1 MRFTLSLPHAHVRV
15 GRVTAYNPGTALR
28 QRADI
33 LAEPQWQLTFTQH
46 DGHGC
51 NTCIWVSSDQLHAGL
66 LPPDADIRPARG
78 TRAIIPGKPKKSK
91 ARKATYTVNYSFP
104 DKVVPWHD
112 AAVNFWR
119 QTLGHGSDADK
130 TIALRL
136 SHFKPNTVKSYS
148 TGWNRFTD
156 FCARS
161 GQAPLPQ
168 TREMVMTWISVDLAL
183 TINAN
188 NMQSYLTAVNDAHM
202 DTKAGPAPA
211 LGIDVRATINGLKNR
226 QVSLKKTKDV
236 RVFRAHEVSRLL
248 DHALDQ
254 PINYTSRTACEQL
267 RSTTAVVVDY
277 VHFNRGDTGVRLRPG
292 DLTHHRGDLMMRKRK
307 LKAGTGVAAGRI
319 NLVPMGAVPDSQN
332 STEM

>member
-1 MRFTLSLPHAHVRV
+1 
-15 GRVTAYNPGTALR
+15 VTAYNPGTALR

-51 NTCIWVSSDQLHAGL
+51 NTCIWVSNDQLHAGL

-112 AAVNFWR
+112 AAVNFRR
-119 QTLGHGSDADK
+119 QTLGHGLDADK

-136 SHFKPNTVKSYS
+136 SLFKPNTVKSYS

-168 TREMVMTWISVDLAL
+168 TREMVMTWISVAL

-188 NMQSYLTAVNDAHM
+188 NMQSYLTAANDAHM

-211 LGIDVRATINGLKNR
+211 LVIDVRATINGLKNR

-236 RVFRAHEVSRLL
+236 RVFRAHDADDSGEIEYDELQSALRAGFKPADIVFDSVSCPCVMLYYAMPYNVILFMIVCCVKQSFLL
-248 DHALDQ
+248 
-254 PINYTSRTACEQL
+254 
-267 RSTTAVVVDY
+267 
-277 VHFNRGDTGVRLRPG
+277 
-292 DLTHHRGDLMMRKRK
+292 M
-307 LKAGTGVAAGRI
+307 
-319 NLVPMGAVPDSQN
+319 
-332 STEM
+332 